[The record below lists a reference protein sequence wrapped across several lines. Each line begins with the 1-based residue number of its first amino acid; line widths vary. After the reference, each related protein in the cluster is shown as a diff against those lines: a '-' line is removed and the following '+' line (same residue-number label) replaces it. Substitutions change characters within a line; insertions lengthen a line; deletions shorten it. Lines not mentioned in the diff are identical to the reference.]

1 MSKLIATAPALIL
14 ATTAAPAYA
23 QSFDWTGFY
32 AGAHGAVVDAD
43 PQWDGANI
51 YQTVDGG
58 EGGFTTTEESDAI
71 SESPGS
77 SEIGGGARIGFN
89 WQAGAVV
96 LGAEAD
102 ATFFDF
108 DGIATQTSGPASY
121 TVASHASNLQTVRA
135 RAGVAFGSAML
146 FATGGVAFSNL
157 EHSLTAT
164 NTSEVLVDGGE
175 GGTTVE
181 ETTANLASVADSGTG
196 WAFGGGGEVRLTE
209 NLTIAAT
216 VLHVDFGSE
225 TLSDSEAPS
234 SVSATVD
241 TSLLVGMLGFN
252 FTF

>member
-1 MSKLIATAPALIL
+1 MSRLIATAPALIL

-32 AGAHGAVVDAD
+32 VGANGAVVDTD
-43 PQWDGANI
+43 PQWDGVNI
-51 YQTVDGG
+51 YQSVDGG
-58 EGGFTTTEESDAI
+58 EGGFTTTEESDPI
-71 SESPGS
+71 SENPGS
-77 SEIGGGARIGFN
+77 SEFGGGGRVGFN
-89 WQAGAVV
+89 WQAGGLV

-108 DGIATQTSGPASY
+108 DGVATQTSGPASY

-196 WAFGGGGEVRLTE
+196 WAIGGGGEVRLSE
-209 NLTIAAT
+209 NLTLAAT

-225 TLSDSEAPS
+225 TLGDSEAPS

-241 TSLLVGMLGFN
+241 TSMLVGMLGLNLKF
-252 FTF
+252 